1 MKQEKYV
8 AYVGTYTYEH
18 SVGIHIYD
26 VDIETGRMEKR
37 KVVDISN
44 PSDLLVSH
52 NRKFLYSI
60 TDDGVKA
67 FHILPDGDLSPM
79 NEKWIGGMRGCYL
92 DVDDEN
98 RYVFVGGYHDG
109 RVSMLRLCEDG
120 SVGEIADGIFHK
132 GVGRSAADRSSRPHV
147 NCVKVTP
154 DQKYLCAVDGGLDH
168 VKVYK
173 INYETGKLKLAD
185 IIHSD
190 LDSAPKMIRFSKDGR
205 NAYVLNELEN
215 TVDVYAY
222 QVGAHGAEF
231 ERIQKVST
239 QKKKSEH
246 CSAQNMEFSP
256 DGKYLYCANAGTT
269 EMAIFERDA
278 ETGKLDMVS
287 VIPISGDF
295 PKALAVFPGNKYFI
309 SLNHESNEICTFRM
323 DYEKKYALMDG
334 KPLKIDKP
342 NCVYLLKLGEEK

>member
-1 MKQEKYV
+1 MEQEKYV
-8 AYVGTYTYEH
+8 AYVGTYTHEH
-18 SVGIHIYD
+18 SIGIHIYD
-26 VDIETGRMEKR
+26 VDAEAGRMEKR
-37 KVVDISN
+37 KVINITN
-44 PSDLLVSH
+44 PSDLLVSR

-60 TDDGVKA
+60 TDDGVRA
-67 FHILPDGDLSPM
+67 FKILPDGDLEMM
-79 NEKWIGGMRGCYL
+79 NEQWIGGMRGCYL

-109 RVSMLRLCEDG
+109 RVSMLHLEEDG
-120 SVGEIADGIFHK
+120 SVGEIADGVFHK

-154 DQKYLCAVDGGLDH
+154 DQQYLCAVDGGLDH

-173 INYETGKLKLAD
+173 IDYQNGKLKLAD

-205 NAYVLNELEN
+205 NAYVLNELET
-215 TVDVYAY
+215 TVDVYSY
-222 QVGAHGAEF
+222 YVGQHGAEF

-239 QKKKSEH
+239 QKKKNDH

-269 EMAIFERDA
+269 EMAVFERDP
-278 ETGKLDMVS
+278 ETGKLDLLC
-287 VIPISGDF
+287 VIPISGDSF
-295 PKALAVFPGNKYFI
+295 
-309 SLNHESNEICTFRM
+309 
-323 DYEKKYALMDG
+323 
-334 KPLKIDKP
+334 
-342 NCVYLLKLGEEK
+342 

>member
-1 MKQEKYV
+1 MKKEKYV

-18 SVGIHIYD
+18 SIGIHIYD
-26 VDIETGRMEKR
+26 LDVESGKMTKR
-37 KVVDISN
+37 KVVNITN
-44 PSDLLVSH
+44 PSDLLVSR
-52 NRKFLYSI
+52 NKEFLYSI
-60 TDDGVKA
+60 TDDGVRA
-67 FHILPDGDLSPM
+67 FRILPDGDLETM
-79 NEKWIGGMRGCYL
+79 NENWIGGMRGCYL
-92 DVDDEN
+92 DVDDNN

-109 RVSMLRLCEDG
+109 RVSMLHLNEDG
-120 SVGEIADGIFHK
+120 SIGEIADGVFHK

-173 INYETGKLKLAD
+173 IDYEKGKLKLTD
-185 IIHSD
+185 IVHSD
-190 LDSAPKMIRFSKDGR
+190 LDSAPKMIRFSKDGK
-205 NAYVLNELEN
+205 NAYILNELEN
-215 TVDVYAY
+215 SVDVYNY
-222 QVGAHGAEF
+222 YVDERGAEF

-239 QKKKSEH
+239 QKVKKDH
-246 CSAQNMEFSP
+246 CSSQNMEFSL

-278 ETGKLDMVS
+278 ETGLLTMNS

-295 PKALAVFPGNKYFI
+295 PKALAIFPGNQHFI
-309 SLNHESNEICTFRM
+309 SLNHQSNEICTFRM

-342 NCVYLLKLGEEK
+342 NCVYIHKLKAE